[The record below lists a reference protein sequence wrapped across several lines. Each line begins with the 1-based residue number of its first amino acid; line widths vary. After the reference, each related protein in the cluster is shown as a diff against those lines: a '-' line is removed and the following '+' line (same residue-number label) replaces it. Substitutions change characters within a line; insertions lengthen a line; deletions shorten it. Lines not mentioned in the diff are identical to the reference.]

1 MTRFAFALAAVILLQ
16 APSLSMLLK
25 PDDAEWRQAAPD
37 RFRVDLETNK
47 GGIGIEVVRE
57 WSPNGADRFFNLVRH
72 GYYDGARFFRVIA
85 GQWAQFGINGDP
97 AVSKVW
103 RTRSIPDDPRVESNR
118 RGTVAYAFRNPN
130 GRTTTQIFINLRDNS
145 QTHDPETFVPFG
157 RVVEG
162 MDVVDRLNG
171 EYGERAGGGIRAG
184 RQDPLFLDGNEY
196 LRREFPRLDY
206 IFRARIVATQGS
218 PGG

>member
-1 MTRFAFALAAVILLQ
+1 MARLAAGFVAGILLQ
-16 APSLSMLLK
+16 APSAPLLLR
-25 PDDAEWRQAAPD
+25 PDDADWRQAAPG

-97 AVSKVW
+97 AVSKTW

-118 RGTVAYAFRNPN
+118 RGTVAYAFREPN
-130 GRTTTQIFINLRDNS
+130 GRTTQIFINLRDNS
-145 QTHDPETFVPFG
+145 QTHDPEPFVPIG

-162 MDVVDRLNG
+162 MDVADRLNS
-171 EYGERAGGGIRAG
+171 EYGEQAGGGIRGG
-184 RQDPLFLDGNEY
+184 RQDPLFLGGNEY
-196 LRREFPRLDY
+196 LQRGFPRLDY
-206 IFRARIVATQGS
+206 IYKARIVATQEKGE
-218 PGG
+218 